1 MVNTITLYHG
11 TSKKLN
17 VVKANS
23 INYGTVVSKPRYS
36 SFWVDSQNKNF
47 AKIFAIV
54 SLLMDYQMKKG
65 VEIPLMF
72 AVENE
77 TMYRDK
83 LIIDNHYR
91 KIVTSM
97 LNKGSCYL
105 CQKTIDKS
113 LVGYGHVANIPEYT
127 IDFDVKPDKIIT
139 LYYKDFKDII
149 CFEPTEHILDLRS
162 KMDSFKY
169 NTKFNGNNMRRL
181 ILLNDSGMQKRE
193 KIINKY
199 LSNL

>member
-1 MVNTITLYHG
+1 MANLITLYHG

-23 INYGTVVSKPRYS
+23 INYGTVLSKPRYS
-36 SFWVDSQNKNF
+36 SFWVDEQNKNF

-54 SLLMDYQMKKG
+54 SLIMDYQNKKG

-72 AVENE
+72 AVEND

-83 LIIDNHYR
+83 LIIDDHYKR
-91 KIVTSM
+91 IVTDM

-113 LVGYGHVANIPEYT
+113 LIGYGHVSNIPEYT

-139 LYYKDFKDII
+139 LYYKDFTDII
-149 CFEPTEHILDLRS
+149 CFEPTSHILNLRS

-169 NTKFNGNNMRRL
+169 NTKFNGNNLRKL
-181 ILLNDSGMQKRE
+181 FLLNDNSMQKRE
-193 KIINKY
+193 KAINKY
-199 LSNL
+199 LSSL